1 METFADIIGLWP
13 TAETLGDDIGVC
25 GVTVRAWRNRNSI
38 PSNRWAD
45 VISAAKARGF
55 DGVTSDLMTKI
66 AAATRTAA

>member
-13 TAETLGDDIGVC
+13 SAETLGEDIGVC

-45 VISAAKARGF
+45 VIAAAKARGF
-55 DGVTSDLMTKI
+55 DSVTPDEMTKI